1 MKLFLSVT
9 FFVFFAMYGIVCVH
23 LTHSSLGDGEDIFV
37 FYLIIIVIK
46 STFHV
51 VVIFSVLVCLG
62 WLYSGTCIMIPG
74 KSY

>member
-9 FFVFFAMYGIVCVH
+9 FFVFVAMYGIVCVH
-23 LTHSSLGDGEDIFV
+23 LTHLSLGDGEDIFI
-37 FYLIIIVIK
+37 FHLIIIVIK
-46 STFHV
+46 STFPV
-51 VVIFSVLVCLG
+51 GIFSVIVCLG